1 MSAVAIAEPSEA
13 LKEPQQQQQ
22 ADNHI
27 DEPAK
32 QPAFLHSPPDSND
45 AGKSESSDSELS
57 DLDDE
62 PPIEDAPT
70 LPPDLGHQLDD
81 DIGDVVP
88 DHWSSGNVPVFRPTM
103 DQFRD
108 FRRFVCRSPTP
119 GSQPPLPLPSS
130 PSALFLSAN
139 H

>member
-13 LKEPQQQQQ
+13 LKEPQPQQQQ
-22 ADNHI
+22 ADDHI
-27 DEPAK
+27 DESAK

-62 PPIEDAPT
+62 EPPLEDAPT
-70 LPPDLGHQLDD
+70 LPPDLGAQLD
-81 DIGDVVP
+81 DIGDVEP

-108 FRRFVCRSPTP
+108 FRRFVCPPTRA
-119 GSQPPLPLPSS
+119 
-130 PSALFLSAN
+130 PSASVFALVYFRPLVR
-139 H
+139 